1 MSNSQVTKIEKGQ
14 FILDSNN
21 SNKLVFS
28 LNSFNSS
35 ELQFFCLSLNESNYS
50 KILDTKFQFVVCDDL
65 IIDLPTSLIIK
76 MFGNNENNG
85 NKIINLSHDFLF
97 KNKYIGYLNNHTN
110 VILQIVSDIA
120 IDYDLYIYYYKTYY
134 LDSVPTETNS
144 NNFINIFNEKYSIQN
159 NTHEMTL
166 QNTLTGI
173 ILETN
178 NQTKINKV
186 VIKLIDNSGN
196 NLTETFDLDF
206 YILNR
211 YYKKYDNLISLM
223 YIDFKNPLN
232 TIIPSNYDITLK
244 YNKIVIEVNDSI
256 DIDVNI
262 YPSYSKS
269 VSYDNCCMEINH

>member
-21 SNKLVFS
+21 TNKLIFS
-28 LNSFNSS
+28 LNDFDSS
-35 ELQFFCLSLNESNYS
+35 ELQFFSLSLNESNYS
-50 KILDTKFQFVVCDDL
+50 KILNTKFQFIVCDDT
-65 IIDLPTSLIIK
+65 IIDLPISLIIK
-76 MFGNNENNG
+76 MFGNQENDG

-97 KNKYIGYLNNHTN
+97 KNKYIGYLNTHTN
-110 VILQIVSDIA
+110 VILQIVSDIT

-134 LDSVPTETNS
+134 LDSVPTEINS

-166 QNTLTGI
+166 LNTLTGI